1 MASLKLTVNP
11 ENSYHPQDFFLLRTK
26 SVRRQRLKFLALPSL
41 SLPSPQLLSM
51 QFGSNLVH
59 YNQYNRWA
67 LQNKTEWNTQKVQKK
82 TRASHIRI
90 SFEFHLSSQFLY
102 SSYEYQI
109 ATTLHCK
116 PVDAY
121 RWFWTLQLGGHRILK
136 TNKLPPPGLTGIQ
149 SDTGKYLSLRNES
162 NTTYNLL
169 PIVSLI

>member
-1 MASLKLTVNP
+1 MVSLKLTVSP
-11 ENSYHPQDFFLLRTK
+11 ENSYHPQDFFRLRTK

-41 SLPSPQLLSM
+41 SLPSPQLFSM
-51 QFGSNLVH
+51 QFEPNLVH

-67 LQNKTEWNTQKVQKK
+67 LQNKIEWNTQKVQKE

-102 SSYEYQI
+102 ISYENQI

-116 PVDAY
+116 LADAY
-121 RWFWTLQLGGHRILK
+121 RCFGTLKLRGHRILN

-149 SDTGKYLSLRNES
+149 SDTGKYISLRNES
-162 NTTYNLL
+162 NTTCNLYYL
-169 PIVSLI
+169 